1 MGAETMRTTI
11 KLDDELLRKVL
22 KYDGNRD
29 LPKSRL
35 VEKAF
40 RTLVRRERGR
50 RSFRLRMAEARA
62 DAARGRV
69 PDPGREPRGGA
80 RR

>member
-1 MGAETMRTTI
+1 MRTTI
-11 KLDDELLRKVL
+11 KLDDKLLRKVL
-22 KYDGNRD
+22 EYEGNRS

-50 RSFRLRMAEARA
+50 RSFRLRMAEVRA
-62 DAARGRV
+62 GAARGRV
-69 PDPGREPRGGA
+69 PDPVPDPGRELGGGA
-80 RR
+80 RQ